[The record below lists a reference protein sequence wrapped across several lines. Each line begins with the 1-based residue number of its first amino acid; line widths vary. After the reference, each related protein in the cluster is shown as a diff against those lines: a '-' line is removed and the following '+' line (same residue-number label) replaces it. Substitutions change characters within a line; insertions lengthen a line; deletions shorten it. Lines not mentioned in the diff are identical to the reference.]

1 MVVVKALLIGMV
13 ISWDKKIIQTE
24 RAGFVFSLKL

>member
-24 RAGFVFSLKL
+24 RALYSV